1 MSDIAG
7 RSNPQIRLARSLRNG
22 KARRATGLFLVE
34 GLRHIG
40 ELLESGFATE
50 FILYA
55 PENLDSEYGAG
66 LLRTARGA
74 GIPVYAT
81 SADIL
86 DGLSEKA
93 SGATLI
99 AAARRPEWTLAG
111 LKTAPPGWSVAL
123 AAPRDPGNI
132 GTIVRSMDAFQAGVL
147 FLLDGGADPWQP
159 AAVRASMGALFT
171 HPAVEASFA
180 DFTDWASGLG
190 VPLYGTSAHASEDI
204 RLLSAAP
211 TPAVLLFGSEREGLT
226 PEQQASC
233 AQVFRIPIH
242 GRGTSLNLAVAAG
255 IALYMAA
262 SSP

>member
-1 MSDIAG
+1 MPDIAG
-7 RSNPQIRLARSLRNG
+7 HRNPQIRLARSLRKG
-22 KARRATGLFLVE
+22 KARRETGLFLVE

-40 ELLESGFATE
+40 ELLESDLATE

-55 PENLDSEYGAG
+55 PETLDSEYGTG
-66 LLRTARGA
+66 LLKTARSA

-86 DGLSEKA
+86 DDLSEKA
-93 SGATLI
+93 SAAAMI

-111 LKTAPPGWSVAL
+111 LQTAPPGWSVAL

-132 GTIVRSMDAFQAGVL
+132 GAILRSMDAFRAGVL
-147 FLLDGGADPWQP
+147 FLLGGGADPWQP
-159 AAVRASMGALFT
+159 GAVRASMGAIFT
-171 HPAVEASFA
+171 HPVVEASFA
-180 DFTDWASGLG
+180 DFTNWASGLG
-190 VPLYGTSAHASEDI
+190 VPLYGTSAHAGEDI
-204 RLLSAAP
+204 RLLCAAP

-226 PEQQASC
+226 LEQQAAC

-255 IALYMAA
+255 IALYNTIED
-262 SSP
+262 